1 MRASSRGIR
10 FLEVASL
17 TVSNLGI
24 RSEPDSREHRV
35 AIVPQSVAQLT
46 ELGWDVIVEQG
57 AGDAAGFPD
66 NQYIEAGAT
75 VGDAAAVAACEIVL
89 VVSPPSPEFI
99 SGMASGA
106 IVAGFLEPYLNK
118 DLMDA
123 CVKAGV
129 TAVAVEAIPRTTLAQ
144 SMDALSSQTNIAG
157 YAAVLLACQDAPK
170 LMPMMVTAAGTIA
183 PARALILG
191 VGVAG
196 LQAIATAKRLGAV
209 VHAYDIR
216 PETAEQVESLGAKF
230 VAAPTAS
237 ADAGG
242 YAVEV
247 EADTQAR
254 QHEALAPFVAESD
267 VIITTAQIPGRPA
280 PLLITDEMVASMR
293 PGAIIVDMAAATGGN
308 VEPSKPDEIVTV
320 GGVRIHGP
328 TNLAAQ
334 MPGDASRMY
343 SRNLVTLLKR
353 LHAEGKEN
361 LTTDAIFEE
370 AAVVV
375 DGEARHPRT
384 RSLLGME
391 DA

>member
-1 MRASSRGIR
+1 M
-10 FLEVASL
+10 
-17 TVSNLGI
+17 SNLGI
-24 RSEPDSREHRV
+24 RSEPDSQEHRV

-46 ELGWDVIVEQG
+46 ELGWDVIVESG

-66 NQYIEAGAT
+66 SQYVEAGAT
-75 VGDAAAVAACEIVL
+75 VGDSAAIAACEIVL
-89 VVSPPSPEFI
+89 VVSPPSAQFI
-99 SGMASGA
+99 GGLTRGA
-106 IVAGFLEPYLNK
+106 IIAGFLEPYLNK
-118 DLMDA
+118 DLMEA
-123 CVKAGV
+123 CVKSGV
-129 TAVAVEAIPRTTLAQ
+129 TAIAVEAIPRTTLAQ

-254 QHEALAPFVAESD
+254 QHEALAPFVAEAD
-267 VIITTAQIPGRPA
+267 IIVTTAQIPGRPA

-293 PGAIIVDMAAATGGN
+293 PGAVIVDMAAATGGN
-308 VEPSKPDEIVTV
+308 VAPSQPDEIVTV

-353 LHAEGKEN
+353 LHAEGTEN
-361 LTTDAIFEE
+361 LRTDAIFEE
-370 AAVVV
+370 AAVIV
-375 DGEARHPRT
+375 DGEAHHPRT